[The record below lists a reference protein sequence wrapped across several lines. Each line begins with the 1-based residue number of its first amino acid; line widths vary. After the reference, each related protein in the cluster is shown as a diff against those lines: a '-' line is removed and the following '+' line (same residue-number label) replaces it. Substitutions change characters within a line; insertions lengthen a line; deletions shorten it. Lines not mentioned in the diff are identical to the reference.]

1 MFRFCRFAIN
11 FAVIFTVCVGL
22 TWRPAF
28 ATEEDHFADLEKMSD
43 QVEMSGV
50 KDLQILEEFN
60 FRPFSENLPSEY
72 QVYTYE
78 SYFKD
83 IRPDVGVRIGRKT
96 VDKWSRRFLDQEK
109 SPVRHVRYEILQ
121 DYLDVIITID
131 FDFFEEINQL
141 DMVAPAWAPGEVFK
155 RINDRK
161 PYQKFHH
168 SKEPFV
174 FDIRFRLRFPLI
186 GYQSPNNS
194 GSLNTVHMEFTK
206 QAIQTYYLKDFN
218 TYLELS
224 SKRIAQIDH
233 ESSIQMK
240 QTYGGDTLSPDK
252 KLSKASEELDYL
264 ISKYSRDGDLSS
276 TDKSRL
282 KEIQRFLNSEDS
294 LQIAKES
301 TQELAI
307 QIENFKASCLLPIV
321 PSAAAIKHL
330 IEIVTQKGLLTEY
343 LDMEIVTHN
352 DQAGGVLK
360 ISGLNRVIEANL
372 PQVDVFFVGVD
383 QRRPSSA
390 QYFGQESS
398 KLFVAARMR

>member
-1 MFRFCRFAIN
+1 MCLFLALQP
-11 FAVIFTVCVGL
+11 TL
-22 TWRPAF
+22 

-50 KDLQILEEFN
+50 KDLQILEDFN

-72 QVYTYE
+72 QVYTYD
-78 SYFKD
+78 SYFQN

-131 FDFFEEINQL
+131 FSFFEESTQL
-141 DMVAPAWAPGEVFK
+141 NLVAPAWAPGEVFK
-155 RINDRK
+155 NINDRK
-161 PYQKFHH
+161 PYNSLQH
-168 SKEPFV
+168 SEEPFV

-194 GSLNTVHMEFTK
+194 GSLNAVYMEFTK

-224 SKRIAQIDH
+224 SKRIEHIDH

-240 QTYGGDTLSPDK
+240 QTYGGDTLSTEE

-264 ISKYSRDGDLSS
+264 MTKYSRDGDLSS
-276 TDKSRL
+276 KDKSRL
-282 KEIQRFLNSEDS
+282 KEIQRFLNSEDN
-294 LQIAKES
+294 LQTANES
-301 TQELAI
+301 MQELI
-307 QIENFKASCLLPIV
+307 TQIENFKASCLLPVV
-321 PSAAAIKHL
+321 PSAAAIKSL
-330 IEIVTQKGLLTEY
+330 IEVITQKGLLTEY
-343 LDMEIVTHN
+343 LDMEVVAHN

-360 ISGLNRVIEANL
+360 VSGLNRVIEANL

-383 QRRPSSA
+383 RRKPSSA
-390 QYFGQESS
+390 QYFGEESS